1 MNTITVDS
9 LKEDM
14 SFTGDLFLDSTFLVL
29 PKSGDMSKELIAAL
43 KKWNFETILCDGGMS
58 LGDIIGVPT
67 DQEEETPTE
76 NKVKIGDNVRKIIA
90 SSKKAI
96 LDNSEQSRIDMVKKV
111 YAEYMDYIEKVFTHY
126 VTHKEIDFNEL
137 TETVQDLCIF
147 IKEHR
152 RYILRVNSK
161 PDVKD
166 KNFLIVHSMRTTVLS
181 IAIGQQLHLPL
192 SKMVELGA
200 TCLIH
205 EIGMLQLPPQ
215 LYMKTKKLTPGE
227 RAHIMKHTLYGYS
240 MVKELKLPLSV
251 QLGVLEHHEK
261 ENGSGYPRKLTGD
274 KISSNAKIISV
285 ACSYEA
291 ISSPRSY
298 RDERSTFDA
307 LIEMIQN
314 EDNQYDNTILKA
326 LLYTVSL
333 YPIGTYVFLSNRK
346 VAVVI
351 DSNPENPK
359 EPIVQLLTEKEP
371 DGSYKTVQTRENGI
385 SISRILS
392 KDEQNDILPA
402 IEEHNK
408 MLEKQAKEQEE
419 KNKANGVDT
428 KKEQANVNQK
438 TNPDGTVDIDI
449 SMFS

>member
-166 KNFLIVHSMRTTVLS
+166 KNFLIVHSMLTTVLS

-215 LYMKTKKLTPGE
+215 L
-227 RAHIMKHTLYGYS
+227 
-240 MVKELKLPLSV
+240 
-251 QLGVLEHHEK
+251 
-261 ENGSGYPRKLTGD
+261 
-274 KISSNAKIISV
+274 
-285 ACSYEA
+285 
-291 ISSPRSY
+291 
-298 RDERSTFDA
+298 
-307 LIEMIQN
+307 
-314 EDNQYDNTILKA
+314 
-326 LLYTVSL
+326 
-333 YPIGTYVFLSNRK
+333 
-346 VAVVI
+346 
-351 DSNPENPK
+351 
-359 EPIVQLLTEKEP
+359 
-371 DGSYKTVQTRENGI
+371 
-385 SISRILS
+385 
-392 KDEQNDILPA
+392 
-402 IEEHNK
+402 
-408 MLEKQAKEQEE
+408 
-419 KNKANGVDT
+419 
-428 KKEQANVNQK
+428 
-438 TNPDGTVDIDI
+438 
-449 SMFS
+449 